1 MAVRPIVR
9 AGASVLAEVAAP
21 VPDPAADDVARL
33 VADMIDT
40 LDPLGAA
47 GIAAPQIGVSTRVVI
62 YFVPAHRVTD
72 RPGDGP
78 IDMTVLV
85 NPEISPVGDESW
97 ADWEGC
103 LSLPGLRG
111 LVPRWERVRVVAS
124 DLDGNRTERVVGG
137 THARIVQHECD
148 HLDGRLYPSRMTEPA
163 SLGFLEE
170 LVGSGRIPARIPVR
184 PKDFVRGQA
193 ALVRRLAR
201 AGIAV
206 D

>member
-1 MAVRPIVR
+1 M
-9 AGASVLAEVAAP
+9 
-21 VPDPAADDVARL
+21 
-33 VADMIDT
+33 
-40 LDPLGAA
+40 
-47 GIAAPQIGVSTRVVI
+47 
-62 YFVPAHRVTD
+62 
-72 RPGDGP
+72 
-78 IDMTVLV
+78 
-85 NPEISPVGDESW
+85 
-97 ADWEGC
+97 
-103 LSLPGLRG
+103 
-111 LVPRWERVRVVAS
+111 PRWERVRVVAS